1 MNESVQAS
9 ESMSPDSAWGTT
21 SIDTAVA
28 IRRYMQIQYEIA
40 QLEREKEQL
49 RDALAKELEGKVPMK
64 WHAMVDGKPL
74 LVTHKFKTVVR
85 YDEPLLRERLGE
97 RYAEI
102 LEVDGVKLRKNR
114 ELVRPLLMPVLDRVG
129 SPAAARVENAIRA
142 GTLTVDA
149 FRGAFQK
156 TITPYIS
163 VRIETPPPAKP
174 AVDMP
179 FETSSSIKP

>member
-1 MNESVQAS
+1 MNENVQAS
-9 ESMSPDSAWGTT
+9 ENANSDSMPSAPT
-21 SIDTAVA
+21 IDTTAA
-28 IRRYMQIQYEIA
+28 IRRYMQIQREIA

-49 RDALAKELEGKVPMK
+49 RDSLVKELEGKAPAR
-64 WHAMVDGKPL
+64 WHTTVDGKPL
-74 LVTHKFKTVVR
+74 VVTHQFKTVVR

-97 RYAEI
+97 KYAEI

-129 SPAAARVENAIRA
+129 TPAAARVENAIRT

-156 TITPYIS
+156 TVTPYIS
-163 VRIETPPPAKP
+163 VRIENVAPVKP
-174 AVDMP
+174 VTDMP
-179 FETSSSIKP
+179 F